1 MADFGLS
8 VRTGYG
14 IRKRDVYNACWL
26 APEIM
31 CAFYFLVY
39 NVLLCY
45 RREQQYSEKV
55 DVYSFGIILW
65 ELITR
70 QNPFEEFRPKYKFN
84 TQLEAAIMNGLRY
97 NATFTA
103 T

>member
-1 MADFGLS
+1 MEFANETCTMHAGLPL
-8 VRTGYG
+8 
-14 IRKRDVYNACWL
+14 KL
-26 APEIM
+26 
-31 CAFYFLVY
+31 CAHFTSLLC

-97 NATFTA
+97 NAAFICVDA
-103 T
+103 N